1 MKFSRR
7 AGKRDILEKRVI
19 EIAKGRG
26 WDVMQLDQFDLLC
39 HRRGWLLMVEVKTG
53 NKLLTASQLKILDD
67 GFPLRVIKTEQDA
80 EELFE

>member
-53 NKLLTASQLKILDD
+53 NKLLTDD